1 MKTWS
6 TSKLDKL
13 ANAFLGLDKK
23 KDMGKFLRDL
33 CTLEELEE
41 MSSRWEVV
49 EFLHKGL
56 SYRDVSKKTGVST
69 ATITRIAFWL
79 KNGEGG
85 YLAALEKQNG
95 K

>member
-56 SYRDVSKKTGVST
+56 SYRDVSKKNRSLYSHYYPN
-69 ATITRIAFWL
+69 RF
-79 KNGEGG
+79 
-85 YLAALEKQNG
+85 LAQKR
-95 K
+95 